1 MGRDSENMI
10 DICMYLHMLGSRQG
24 FWEYALRMRG
34 TRQGVWE
41 YTTYMIGSKQGFWEY
56 AYFGGVHFKTGTKK
70 KVLCPVYTCQHL
82 QIKQSDRM
90 MQDGG
95 RAGKMPS
102 GHESSSWAYIY
113 TCIYIYIYIY
123 AYAYVYNIYAKIQ
136 TWILRVWFVYVCW
149 APGGDSEN
157 IPYICW
163 ALWGCICN
171 TSHILAYTTDR

>member
-1 MGRDSENMI
+1 MYDVWRHNERPGPQPLQAQALTYAPHMGRRPYGRGSHGLRPI
-10 DICMYLHMLGSRQG
+10 WAGILRTWSIYLRMLGSRQG

-113 TCIYIYIYIY
+113 TCIYIYIYIR
-123 AYAYVYNIYAKIQ
+123 IC
-136 TWILRVWFVYVCW
+136 VC
-149 APGGDSEN
+149 
-157 IPYICW
+157 I
-163 ALWGCICN
+163 
-171 TSHILAYTTDR
+171 